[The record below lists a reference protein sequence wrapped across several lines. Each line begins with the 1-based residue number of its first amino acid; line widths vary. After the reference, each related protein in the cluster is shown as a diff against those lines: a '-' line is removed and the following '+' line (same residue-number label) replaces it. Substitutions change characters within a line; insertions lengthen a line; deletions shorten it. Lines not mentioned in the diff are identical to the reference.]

1 VPYLATRRLR
11 DLRAAPLRELVLL
24 TLMLFYLPLFVFEDP
39 LSAVFVYLVAHGLQY
54 LVFMGFVVRRP
65 DPRRLRN
72 WGLLVAATL
81 LIGGSIDLAR
91 LPGRWG
97 GVGPALLG
105 ASYGLVI
112 WHFLL
117 DAGVWR
123 LRESFQRGYMAERF
137 DFLRTPS
144 GPV

>member
-1 VPYLATRRLR
+1 
-11 DLRAAPLRELVLL
+11 
-24 TLMLFYLPLFVFEDP
+24 VFEDA

-65 DPRRLRN
+65 GARALRN
-72 WGLLVAATL
+72 WLLLVAAT
-81 LIGGSIDLAR
+81 GCVGASIDLAR

-97 GVGPALLG
+97 WLGPALLG
-105 ASYGLVI
+105 ASYGVVI

-123 LRESFQRGYMAERF
+123 LSETFQRGYMAERF
-137 DFLRTPS
+137 DFLRS
-144 GPV
+144 R